1 MLSFKMTS
9 EGINCQLKEHNI
21 KMTTQYHKQWKNIFD
36 KEELKGNINLIAL
49 FITIY
54 ELLEDRL
61 KSYPKD
67 FYTMVEFD
75 EQAQKNY
82 EEHVMSL
89 YDEHGCPGIPP
100 RNKTLIASLIWFK
113 TAGAIN
119 DKDIK
124 LFTESRKLRN
134 KIVHEMLA
142 TITEGTDSIVE
153 QFAQMYDLFRRIER
167 WWILEVEVPI
177 SGDFPNL
184 TEEEANGVMSG
195 YMVVLDAIIDILA
208 TDSNKNFKEICEQ
221 LGVPIK

>member
-1 MLSFKMTS
+1 MES
-9 EGINCQLKEHNI
+9 
-21 KMTTQYHKQWKNIFD
+21 TTRYYEQWKNIFD
-36 KEELKGNINLIAL
+36 KDKLKGSVNLIAL
-49 FITIY
+49 FITVY
-54 ELLEDRL
+54 ELLEDRI

-67 FYTMVEFD
+67 FYTIIEFD
-75 EQAQKNY
+75 KRAQENY
-82 EEHVMSL
+82 EAHVLSL
-89 YDEHGCPGIPP
+89 YDEHVCPDIPP
-100 RNKTLIASLIWFK
+100 KNKTLIASLMWFK
-113 TAGAIN
+113 TGGAIN
-119 DKDIK
+119 NEDIK
-124 LFTESRKLRN
+124 IFVESRKLRN

-177 SGDFPNL
+177 SGDYSNL

-208 TDSNKNFKEICEQ
+208 TDSNKNFKEICEL